1 MLVRSTYIQGLTFRH
16 VSTDPAIDDVIV
28 FYIIR
33 AYEWCVKMQERIAP
47 VDDYQFDIEVA
58 LSKQLGAKPLPF
70 VGMDS
75 KLFYIKTTK
84 RHI

>member
-1 MLVRSTYIQGLTFRH
+1 MSVR
-16 VSTDPAIDDVIV
+16 
-28 FYIIR
+28 
-33 AYEWCVKMQERIAP
+33 MQERVAP

-75 KLFYIKTTK
+75 KFILCREHQT
-84 RHI
+84 

>member
-1 MLVRSTYIQGLTFRH
+1 MTLLPVLKLTLKKR
-16 VSTDPAIDDVIV
+16 TDDVIYI

-33 AYEWCVKMQERIAP
+33 ADEWCVKMQERVAS
-47 VDDYQFDIEVA
+47 VDDYQFDIEIA

-75 KLFYIKTTK
+75 KQFYIKTTK
-84 RHI
+84 SAE

>member
-1 MLVRSTYIQGLTFRH
+1 
-16 VSTDPAIDDVIV
+16 
-28 FYIIR
+28 
-33 AYEWCVKMQERIAP
+33 MQERVAP

-75 KLFYIKTTK
+75 MFILCREHQIRMPFS
-84 RHI
+84 RVPVEFM

>member
-1 MLVRSTYIQGLTFRH
+1 
-16 VSTDPAIDDVIV
+16 
-28 FYIIR
+28 
-33 AYEWCVKMQERIAP
+33 MQERVAP

-75 KLFYIKTTK
+75 KFILCREHHTRILFL
-84 RHI
+84 